1 MRKLLPYARGNSSG
15 IYVELGSS
23 NIEVLSVDP
32 SETGLFGSSLSL
44 ASRILLGDRPETGFR
59 FKASYHE
66 DPWRMLNEGEPYD
79 YSNDLEYRT
88 KVRNLLDNSH
98 GRRQSNWEF
107 LIKLWNAR
115 LTLLPE
121 FIADLSHRSG
131 PELAPRPEE
140 RDRIGYVW
148 PSYIIWNN
156 DPSYTSFVGSPD
168 GLELPKDVLRKTR
181 GHPLQDQIPPYH
193 YRPRLSGKW
202 EI

>member
-1 MRKLLPYARGNSSG
+1 MRNLSHLVNENSST
-15 IYVELGSS
+15 IYVNVGLS

-32 SETGLFGSSLSL
+32 NETGLFGSSLSL

-79 YSNDLEYRT
+79 YGNDLEYRT

-98 GRRQSNWEF
+98 GRRQGNWAF
-107 LIKLWNAR
+107 LIKMWNAR

-121 FIADLSHRSG
+121 FIADQHPRYG

-168 GLELPKDVLRKTR
+168 GLELPKDVLRTTR
-181 GHPLQDQIPPYH
+181 GHPLQDKIPPYD
-193 YRPRLSGKW
+193 YRPGLSGKW
-202 EI
+202 SF

>member
-1 MRKLLPYARGNSSG
+1 MRNPSHHVNENSSE

-23 NIEVLSVDP
+23 HIEVLSVDP
-32 SETGLFGSSLSL
+32 NKTGLFGSSLSL

-79 YSNDLEYRT
+79 YSSDLEYRT
-88 KVRNLLDNSH
+88 KVKNLIDKSH
-98 GRRQSNWEF
+98 GRRQGNLAF
-107 LIKLWNAR
+107 LTKMWNAR

-131 PELAPRPEE
+131 PRMAPEPEE
-140 RDRIGYVW
+140 HDHIGYIW
-148 PSYIIWNN
+148 PSYIIWEN

-168 GLELPKDVLRKTR
+168 RLELPKNVLRQTR
-181 GHPLQDQIPPYH
+181 GHPRQDRIPTKYYWPG
-193 YRPRLSGKW
+193 LSGK
-202 EI
+202 

>member
-1 MRKLLPYARGNSSG
+1 MRKLLPYAKGNSSG

-23 NIEVLSVDP
+23 HIEVLSVDP

-44 ASRILLGDRPETGFR
+44 ASRILLGDHPETGFR
-59 FKASYHE
+59 FKASYRE
-66 DPWRMLNEGEPYD
+66 DPWRMMNKGEPYN
-79 YSNDLEYRT
+79 YLYDLEYRT
-88 KVRNLLDNSH
+88 KVKNLLGNSH
-98 GRRQSNWEF
+98 GRRQGNWAF
-107 LIKLWNAR
+107 LIKMWNAR

-131 PELAPRPEE
+131 PEPAPRPEE
-140 RDRIGYVW
+140 HDHIGYVW

-168 GLELPKDVLRKTR
+168 GLEIPKDVLRTTR
-181 GHPLQDQIPPYH
+181 GHPLQDKIPPYH